1 MTAAAA
7 LRRIKGLPPGLLDVG
22 ARALSDWLGAPTLL
36 RLKGRERTPI
46 FISVLLHGNETSG
59 WDGLR
64 QVLRQHAADLPRDL
78 LILIGNVEAAAAG
91 VRTLPGQA
99 DFNRIWRPASGIGAE
114 VLAGIADEPLLAA
127 VDLHNNTGQNPPY
140 AVLTDLSPGSLGLAC
155 LDESGVGVFVE
166 EPGTVLTRAFAGRA
180 PSVALELGP
189 VADAQAVPRAV
200 SYLNRLFA
208 LREVPAGGMDD
219 LRLFRT
225 LARVHPPAEAAFGFS
240 GVGDGD
246 LDLILDA
253 AIEASNFRALPMGAE
268 FGVARNGFNLRVLDN
283 EHQDVTDRF
292 LEVRNGRILTTRAVV
307 PAMYTTD
314 AEVVRQDCLCYLM
327 APAGDCGRTGPIE
340 FTPATPLDA

>member
-7 LRRIKGLPPGLLDVG
+7 LRRIEGLPPGLLDVE
-22 ARALSDWLGAPTLL
+22 ASALNDWLGAPTLL

-46 FISVLLHGNETSG
+46 LISVLLHGNETSG

-64 QVLRQHAADLPRDL
+64 QVLRRHAAALPRDL

-114 VLAGIADEPLLAA
+114 VLAGIADEPVLAV

-155 LDESGVGVFVE
+155 LYDSGVGVFIE
-166 EPGTVLTRAFAGRA
+166 EPDTVLTRAFAGRA

-200 SYLNRLFA
+200 RYLDKLFA
-208 LREVPAGGMDD
+208 LGELPTGHMDD

-225 LARVHPPAEAAFGFS
+225 LARVHPPAEATFGFS
-240 GVGDGD
+240 RFGDGG
-246 LDLILDA
+246 LDLVLDA
-253 AIEASNFRALPMGAE
+253 GMEASNFRALPAGAE

-283 EHQDVTDRF
+283 QHQDVTDRF
-292 LEVRNGRILTTRAVV
+292 LEVRDGRILATEPLI

-314 AEVVRQDCLCYLM
+314 EKVIRQDCLCYLM
-327 APAGDCGRTGPIE
+327 API
-340 FTPATPLDA
+340 

>member
-1 MTAAAA
+1 MTATAA
-7 LRRIKGLPPGLLDVG
+7 LQRIEGLPPGLLDVE
-22 ARALSDWLGAPTLL
+22 ARALNDRLGAPTLL

-59 WDGLR
+59 WDGLG
-64 QVLRQHAADLPRDL
+64 QVLRRRAAALPRDL

-114 VLAGIADEPLLAA
+114 VLAGIADEPLLAV

-155 LDESGVGVFVE
+155 LYESGVGVFVE
-166 EPGTVLTRAFAGRA
+166 EPDTVLTRAFAGRA

-200 SYLNRLFA
+200 RYLDKLFA
-208 LREVPAGGMDD
+208 LGEMPTGRMDD

-225 LARVHPPAEAAFGFS
+225 LARVHPPVDAAFGFS
-240 GVGDGD
+240 GIGEGD
-246 LDLILDA
+246 LDLVLDA
-253 AIEASNFRALPMGAE
+253 AIEASNFRALPAGAE
-268 FGVARNGFNLRVLDN
+268 FGMARNGFNLQVLDN
-283 EHQDVTDRF
+283 QHQDVTDRF
-292 LEVRNGRILTTRAVV
+292 LEVRDGRIRTTRALV

-314 AEVVRQDCLCYLM
+314 AQVVRQDCLCYLM
-327 APAGDCGRTGPIE
+327 APAGDGGRNE
-340 FTPATPLDA
+340 FTAANPVDA

>member
-7 LRRIKGLPPGLLDVG
+7 LRRIEGLPPGLLDVD
-22 ARALSDWLGAPTLL
+22 ASTLNDWLGAPTLL

-46 FISVLLHGNETSG
+46 LISVLLHGNETSG

-64 QVLRQHAADLPRDL
+64 QVLRHHAATLPRDL

-91 VRTLPGQA
+91 VRTLPDQA

-114 VLAGIADEPLLAA
+114 VLAGVADEPLLAV

-155 LDESGVGVFVE
+155 LYDSGVGVFIE
-166 EPGTVLTRAFAGRA
+166 EPDTVLTRAFAGRA

-189 VADAQAVPRAV
+189 VADAQAIPRAAR
-200 SYLNRLFA
+200 YLDKLFA
-208 LREVPAGGMDD
+208 LGEMPTGHMDD

-225 LARVHPPAEAAFGFS
+225 LARVHPPVEATFGFS
-240 GVGDGD
+240 GIGDGS
-246 LDLILDA
+246 LDLVLDA
-253 AIEASNFRALPMGAE
+253 SMEASNFHALPAGVE
-268 FGVARNGFNLRVLDN
+268 FGAARNGFNLRVLDN
-283 EHQDVTDRF
+283 QHQDVTDRF
-292 LEVRNGRILTTRAVV
+292 LEVRDGRILATEPLI

-314 AEVVRQDCLCYLM
+314 KKVIRQDCLCYLM
-327 APAGDCGRTGPIE
+327 API
-340 FTPATPLDA
+340 

>member
-7 LRRIKGLPPGLLDVG
+7 LRRIEGLPPGLLDVE
-22 ARALSDWLGAPTLL
+22 ARALNDWLGAPTLL
-36 RLKGRERTPI
+36 RLKGRERNPI
-46 FISVLLHGNETSG
+46 LISVLLHGNETSG

-64 QVLRQHAADLPRDL
+64 QVLRRHAAALPRDL

-91 VRTLPGQA
+91 VRTLPDQA

-114 VLAGIADEPLLAA
+114 VLAGIADEPLLAV

-140 AVLTDLSPGSLGLAC
+140 AVLTDLSPRSLGLAC

-166 EPGTVLTRAFAGRA
+166 EPDTVLTRAFAGRT

-200 SYLNRLFA
+200 RYLDKLFA
-208 LREVPAGGMDD
+208 LAEVPIGRMDD

-225 LARVHPPAEAAFGFS
+225 LARVHPPVNAAFGFS
-240 GVGDGD
+240 GIGEGD
-246 LDLILDA
+246 LDLVLDA
-253 AIEASNFRALPMGAE
+253 AIEASNFRALPVGAK
-268 FGVARNGFNLRVLDN
+268 FGVARNGFNLQVLDN
-283 EHQDVTDRF
+283 QHQDVTDRF
-292 LEVRNGRILTTRAVV
+292 LEVRDGRILAAEPLI

-314 AEVVRQDCLCYLM
+314 ENVIRQDCLCYLM
-327 APAGDCGRTGPIE
+327 API
-340 FTPATPLDA
+340 

>member
-7 LRRIKGLPPGLLDVG
+7 LRRIEGLPPGLLDVE
-22 ARALSDWLGAPTLL
+22 AQALNDWLGAPTLL
-36 RLKGRERTPI
+36 RLKGRERNPI
-46 FISVLLHGNETSG
+46 LVSVLLHGNETSG

-64 QVLRQHAADLPRDL
+64 QVLRRHAAALPRDL

-91 VRTLPGQA
+91 VRTLPDQA

-114 VLAGIADEPLLAA
+114 VLAGIADEPLLAV

-166 EPGTVLTRAFAGRA
+166 EPDTVLTRAFAGRT

-200 SYLNRLFA
+200 RYLDKLFA
-208 LREVPAGGMDD
+208 LAEVPIGRMDD

-225 LARVHPPAEAAFGFS
+225 LARVHPPVNAAFGFS
-240 GVGDGD
+240 GIGEGD
-246 LDLILDA
+246 LDLVLDA
-253 AIEASNFRALPMGAE
+253 AIEASNFRALPVGAK
-268 FGVARNGFNLRVLDN
+268 FGVARNGFNLQVLDN
-283 EHQDVTDRF
+283 QHQDVTHRF
-292 LEVRNGRILTTRAVV
+292 LEVRDGRILAAEPLI

-314 AEVVRQDCLCYLM
+314 ENVIRQDCLCYLM
-327 APAGDCGRTGPIE
+327 API
-340 FTPATPLDA
+340 

>member
-7 LRRIKGLPPGLLDVG
+7 LRRIEGLPPGLLDVE
-22 ARALSDWLGAPTLL
+22 AQALNDWLGAPTLL

-64 QVLRQHAADLPRDL
+64 QVLRRHAAALPRDL

-91 VRTLPGQA
+91 VRTLPHQA
-99 DFNRIWRPASGIGAE
+99 DFNRIWRPASGVGAE
-114 VLAGIADEPLLAA
+114 VLAGIADEPLLAV

-140 AVLTDLSPGSLGLAC
+140 AVLTDLSPSSLGLAC

-166 EPGTVLTRAFAGRA
+166 EPDTVLTRAFAGRT

-200 SYLNRLFA
+200 RYLDKLFA
-208 LREVPAGGMDD
+208 LAEMPTGRMDD

-225 LARVHPPAEAAFGFS
+225 LARVHPPVNAAFGFS
-240 GVGDGD
+240 GIGEGD
-246 LDLILDA
+246 LDLVLDA
-253 AIEASNFRALPMGAE
+253 AIEASNFRALPAGAE
-268 FGVARNGFNLRVLDN
+268 FGVARNGFNLQVLDN
-283 EHQDVTDRF
+283 QHQDVTDRF
-292 LEVRNGRILTTRAVV
+292 LEVRDGRILAAEPLI

-314 AEVVRQDCLCYLM
+314 ENVIRQDCLCYLM
-327 APAGDCGRTGPIE
+327 API
-340 FTPATPLDA
+340 

>member
-1 MTAAAA
+1 MTAVAA
-7 LRRIKGLPPGLLDVG
+7 LRRIEGLPPGLLDVE
-22 ARALSDWLGAPTLL
+22 ASALNEWLGAPTLL

-46 FISVLLHGNETSG
+46 LISVLLHGNETSG

-64 QVLRQHAADLPRDL
+64 QVLRRHAATLPRDL

-91 VRTLPGQA
+91 VRTLPDQA

-114 VLAGIADEPLLAA
+114 VLAGIGDEPLLAV

-155 LDESGVGVFVE
+155 LYDSGVGVFIE
-166 EPGTVLTRAFAGRA
+166 EPDTVLTRAFAGRA

-189 VADAQAVPRAV
+189 VADAQAIPRAV
-200 SYLNRLFA
+200 RYLDRLFA
-208 LREVPAGGMDD
+208 LGEMPTGRMDD

-225 LARVHPPAEAAFGFS
+225 LARVHPPAEATFGFS
-240 GVGDGD
+240 GIGDGG
-246 LDLILDA
+246 LDLVLDA
-253 AIEASNFRALPMGAE
+253 GMEAGNFRALPTGAE

-283 EHQDVTDRF
+283 QHQDVTARF
-292 LEVRNGRILTTRAVV
+292 LEVRDGRILAAEPLI

-314 AEVVRQDCLCYLM
+314 EKVIRQDCLCYLM
-327 APAGDCGRTGPIE
+327 API
-340 FTPATPLDA
+340 

>member
-7 LRRIKGLPPGLLDVG
+7 LRRIEGLPPGLLDVE
-22 ARALSDWLGAPTLL
+22 ASALNEWLGAPTLL

-46 FISVLLHGNETSG
+46 LISVLLHGNETSG

-64 QVLRQHAADLPRDL
+64 QVLRHHATGLPRDL

-91 VRTLPGQA
+91 VRTLPDQA

-114 VLAGIADEPLLAA
+114 VLAGIADEPLLAV

-155 LDESGVGVFVE
+155 LYDSGVGVFIE
-166 EPGTVLTRAFAGRA
+166 EPDTVLTRAFAGRA

-189 VADAQAVPRAV
+189 VADAQAIPRAIR
-200 SYLNRLFA
+200 YLDKLFA
-208 LREVPAGGMDD
+208 LGELPTGRMDD

-225 LARVHPPAEAAFGFS
+225 LARVHPPVEATFGFS
-240 GVGDGD
+240 GIGDGS
-246 LDLILDA
+246 LDLVLDA
-253 AIEASNFRALPMGAE
+253 GMEASNFRALPAGAE

-283 EHQDVTDRF
+283 QHQDVTARF
-292 LEVRNGRILTTRAVV
+292 LEVRDGRILATEPLI

-314 AEVVRQDCLCYLM
+314 EKVIRQDCLCYLM
-327 APAGDCGRTGPIE
+327 API
-340 FTPATPLDA
+340 